1 MVLKDLNI
9 ADMTS
14 LFLQN
19 ISQRQASVS
28 EGEMKTLIHDDYFV
42 SF

>member
-1 MVLKDLNI
+1 MVWKDLSI
-9 ADMTS
+9 MDMTG

-19 ISQRQASVS
+19 TSQRQASVS
-28 EGEMKTLIHDDYFV
+28 EGEMKKLIHDDYFV